1 MCKNKTS
8 LFLLLQMEHD
18 SKIKKRLP
26 NTCQIMSLSGK
37 HGLRK
42 KPRSSC
48 CGAVEMNMTRNHE
61 GGGSIPGLA
70 QWIKDLALP

>member
-48 CGAVEMNMTRNHE
+48 CGAVEMNPTSIHE
-61 GGGSIPGLA
+61 SVGLIPGLA
-70 QWIKDLALP
+70 QWIEDPALP